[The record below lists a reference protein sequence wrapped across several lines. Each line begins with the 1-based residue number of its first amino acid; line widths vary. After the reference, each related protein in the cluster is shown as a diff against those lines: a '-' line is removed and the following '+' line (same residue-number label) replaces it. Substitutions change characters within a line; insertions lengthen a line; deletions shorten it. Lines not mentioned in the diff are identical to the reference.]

1 MFRLSVLWTRDST
14 VALTSGKDLLEGRP
28 STPFSTIVQFTAR
41 SSGLTDSEH
50 SESQSLPHTRN
61 PSSVDS
67 FLSAM
72 TEDERVSNLEETV
85 AGMESKLN
93 QILDTM
99 ARLSQNVTTPPVMQP
114 PIPQDPP
121 SFPSD
126 LEHAPKLRRP
136 KPATPPEFD
145 GDRKKGLTFL
155 HSCQTYIRLCPE
167 EFRDEQTKIVWAMSY
182 MKSGRA
188 AKWTARIFRWEE
200 LPENIGCPKFLDW
213 EDFREEFKKEFTPAH
228 ADSLAINRLESSAY
242 YQKSRPLDDYID
254 EFQDLI
260 TESGYTDPKTIVVKF
275 RRGLNSQIQNAVATM
290 ASGRPSDM
298 DPTKWY
304 QTARTVDQNRATNE
318 AFQSAYRTPATTAS
332 RSTAVFPVRSVPS
345 VPNAHL
351 VPSPGNPVPMDIDAT
366 RRKALPTASC
376 YRCGKPGHLSKEC
389 PDRFDVRTFTV
400 DELQELL
407 EDRLAQLD
415 VAPAETVETAP
426 EEPATED
433 FPKDGE

>member
-1 MFRLSVLWTRDST
+1 
-14 VALTSGKDLLEGRP
+14 
-28 STPFSTIVQFTAR
+28 
-41 SSGLTDSEH
+41 
-50 SESQSLPHTRN
+50 
-61 PSSVDS
+61 
-67 FLSAM
+67 M
-72 TEDERVSNLEETV
+72 TEDERVSTLEETV
-85 AGMESKLN
+85 AGMESKLELN

-99 ARLSQNVTTPPVMQP
+99 ARLSQNVTTPPVMQS
-114 PIPQDPP
+114 QTLKDPP
-121 SFPSD
+121 SVPSD
-126 LEHAPKLRRP
+126 PEHAPKLRRP

-200 LPENIGCPKFLDW
+200 LPENIGSPKFFDW
-213 EDFREEFKKEFTPAH
+213 EDFRDEFKKEFTPAH

-290 ASGRPSDM
+290 ASGRPSDT
-298 DPTKWY
+298 DPTRWY
-304 QTARTVDQNRATNE
+304 QIARTVDQNRATNE
-318 AFQSAYRTPATTAS
+318 AFQSAYRAPATTVH
-332 RSTAVFPVRSVPS
+332 RSMSVLPVRSVPS

-351 VPSPGNPVPMDIDAT
+351 VPSPGNPVPMDIDAPVARHCPLRHAIAAVSPDT
-366 RRKALPTASC
+366 SARNVQTVLMYGHSRWMNYKSC
-376 YRCGKPGHLSKEC
+376 
-389 PDRFDVRTFTV
+389 
-400 DELQELL
+400 
-407 EDRLAQLD
+407 
-415 VAPAETVETAP
+415 
-426 EEPATED
+426 
-433 FPKDGE
+433 